1 MNSPISVGSSRK
13 IEAKEAEGGKQ
24 RVITIPKVAPPL
36 LVSSCGKSIDHV
48 SASTAAAASPS
59 TVSPVNRVMQR
70 RQNIQD
76 AGLHRW
82 AMEEAASVAQYD
94 DIKNNGDEDK
104 RSLEGDERAD
114 VNMHS

>member
-1 MNSPISVGSSRK
+1 MGSSRK

-48 SASTAAAASPS
+48 SASTAAAASPL

-76 AGLHRW
+76 ASLHRW
-82 AMEEAASVAQYD
+82 AMDEAATAAQD
-94 DIKNNGDEDK
+94 DDEK
-104 RSLEGDERAD
+104 RLLEERLLEE
-114 VNMHS
+114 HS

>member
-1 MNSPISVGSSRK
+1 LNSPISVGSSRK

-24 RVITIPKVAPPL
+24 RVITMPKVASPL

-59 TVSPVNRVMQR
+59 TVSPANRVMQR

-82 AMEEAASVAQYD
+82 AMDEAAYVTQ
-94 DIKNNGDEDK
+94 NNEDEDK
-104 RSLEGDERAD
+104 RLLEEKERAD

>member
-1 MNSPISVGSSRK
+1 MIIV
-13 IEAKEAEGGKQ
+13 
-24 RVITIPKVAPPL
+24 PKVAPPL

-48 SASTAAAASPS
+48 SASTAAAASPL
-59 TVSPVNRVMQR
+59 TVSPANRVMQR

-82 AMEEAASVAQYD
+82 AMEEAAFVAQ
-94 DIKNNGDEDK
+94 NNGDEDK
-104 RSLEGDERAD
+104 RLLEEEERAD

>member
-1 MNSPISVGSSRK
+1 MGSSRK

-24 RVITIPKVAPPL
+24 RVITMPKVASPL

-59 TVSPVNRVMQR
+59 TVSPANRVMQR

-82 AMEEAASVAQYD
+82 AMDEAAYVTQ
-94 DIKNNGDEDK
+94 NNEDEDK
-104 RSLEGDERAD
+104 RLLEEKERAD

>member
-1 MNSPISVGSSRK
+1 MGSSRK
-13 IEAKEAEGGKQ
+13 IEAKEAEGGTQ
-24 RVITIPKVAPPL
+24 RVITMPKVASPL
-36 LVSSCGKSIDHV
+36 LVSSCSTSIDHV

-59 TVSPVNRVMQR
+59 TVSPANRVMQR

-82 AMEEAASVAQYD
+82 AMDEAAYVTQ
-94 DIKNNGDEDK
+94 NNEDEDK
-104 RSLEGDERAD
+104 RLLEEKERAD